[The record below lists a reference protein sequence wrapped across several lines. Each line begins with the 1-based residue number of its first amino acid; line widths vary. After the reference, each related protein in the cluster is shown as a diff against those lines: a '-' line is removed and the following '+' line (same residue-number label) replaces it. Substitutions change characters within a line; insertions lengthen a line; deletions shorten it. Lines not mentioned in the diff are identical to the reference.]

1 MQLHYGKGLYP
12 GGGSLNPGGGGVPKW
27 AHNVVEFLQGKKKVK
42 PSHIV
47 KGIGKVF
54 KIASSI
60 AKMSPKYS
68 KYSDKLDKAGNISN
82 TIGDKVSQLGS
93 GPMTYGTGK
102 SIQYGSGFKKVT
114 KDFIDFLQG
123 KKKIT
128 PTGILRAGGVIANV
142 MAAGA
147 IATGVGAPVGAALT
161 ALSTGLY
168 AGSEVTRS
176 LSTTGR
182 GVSTGGLNS
191 RMSRICEKAKHPG
204 PFKQKFSKIC
214 KKFPGDIVT
223 GKGKGG
229 CNKKGGELFPVRKLK
244 QDCKKSLMKQ
254 GYNRNTAGRIC
265 KDQVA
270 KEFDRLK
277 DYKIDTTN
285 VLRYGGKGG
294 TVKRYSKYGTRSEVW
309 NGTKQKTRG
318 GLTKS
323 DLMQNGRGK
332 IISKKCYMNYKK
344 RFGK

>member
-1 MQLHYGKGLYP
+1 MQLHYGSGLNP

-68 KYSDKLDKAGNISN
+68 KYADNLDKAGNISN
-82 TIGDKVSQLGS
+82 TVGDKVSQLGS
-93 GPMTYGTGK
+93 GKMSYGSGT
-102 SIQYGSGFKKVT
+102 IQYGSGFKKVT

-128 PTGILRAGGVIANV
+128 PTGILRAGGVVANV

-147 IATGVGAPVGAALT
+147 IASGIGAPVGAALT

-168 AGSEVTRS
+168 GGSQITQKFS
-176 LSTTGR
+176 KTGR
-182 GVSTGGLNS
+182 GMD
-191 RMSRICEKAKHPG
+191 RMSKCEKALQYVPVKD
-204 PFKQKFSKIC
+204 KKRYSKIC
-214 KKFPGDIVT
+214 KKFPGPFVT
-223 GKGKGG
+223 GG
-229 CNKKGGELFPVRKLK
+229 CNKKGGELFPVYNLK
-244 QDCKKSLMKQ
+244 KDCKKSLMKQ

-265 KDQVA
+265 RDEVK
-270 KEFDRLK
+270 KEFGRLK
-277 DYKIDTTN
+277 TYKTNTTN
-285 VLRYGGKGG
+285 VSTGKGG
-294 TVKRYSKYGTRSEVW
+294 SVKRYSKYGTRSEVW
-309 NGTKQKTRG
+309 NGTKEKTRG

-323 DLMQNGRGK
+323 DLMQNGKGK
-332 IISKKCYMNYKK
+332 IISKKCYMNYKN
-344 RFGK
+344 RFCK